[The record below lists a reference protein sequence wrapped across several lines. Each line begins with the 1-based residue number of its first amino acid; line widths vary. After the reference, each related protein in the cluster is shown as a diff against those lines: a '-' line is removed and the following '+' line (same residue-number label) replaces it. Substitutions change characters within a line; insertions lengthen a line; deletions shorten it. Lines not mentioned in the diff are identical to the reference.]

1 MTDRRIA
8 YLGPAGTFSEEAA
21 LQYAGAGGR
30 LLPFPSFPAVVE
42 AVETGQSDEAILPIE
57 NSLEGS
63 VTTNVDLLIHETTL
77 QIQAETVLPVRH
89 FLIAKP
95 GADLGAV
102 RQLISHPQPL
112 GQCRRF
118 LERCLPGVG
127 VVAALSTAAAV
138 GEMMAAA
145 DRHTAAIGTR
155 RAAEL
160 YGGAI
165 LAGDIQDNDSNVT
178 RFVVLRHGAR
188 PPTGRDK
195 TSLCFTLPDAGEAGA
210 LYRALACFAEAG
222 INLTKLE
229 SRPSKEVL
237 GFYIFLIDLEGH
249 QEDPAVATALD
260 RLRRLAETV
269 KVFGS
274 YPRSDWANGE
284 RTGPP
289 TSGRRSDQ

>member
-1 MTDRRIA
+1 MTAPRLA

-21 LQYAGAGGR
+21 LQYAGADAR
-30 LLPFPSFPAVVE
+30 LIPFPSFPAVVE
-42 AVETGQSDEAILPIE
+42 AAETGLTDAAIVPIE

-63 VTTNVDLLIHETTL
+63 VTTNVDLLIHETEL

-95 GADLGAV
+95 GTDITTV

-118 LERCLPGVG
+118 LDGCLPRVE

-138 GEMMAAA
+138 REMMAAA
-145 DRHTAAIGTR
+145 GEHTAAIGTR
-155 RAAEL
+155 RAADL

-165 LAGDIQDNDSNVT
+165 LASDIQDNDSNVT
-178 RFVVLRHGAR
+178 RFVVLARGAQ

-195 TSLCFTLPDAGEAGA
+195 TSLCFSLPNAREAGA
-210 LYRALACFAEAG
+210 LYRALAGFAEAG

-249 QEDPAVATALD
+249 QHDPVVAAALD
-260 RLRRLAETV
+260 RLRGLAEMV

-274 YPRSDWANGE
+274 YPRADWPNGE
-284 RTGPP
+284 RN
-289 TSGRRSDQ
+289 GRAARDTR